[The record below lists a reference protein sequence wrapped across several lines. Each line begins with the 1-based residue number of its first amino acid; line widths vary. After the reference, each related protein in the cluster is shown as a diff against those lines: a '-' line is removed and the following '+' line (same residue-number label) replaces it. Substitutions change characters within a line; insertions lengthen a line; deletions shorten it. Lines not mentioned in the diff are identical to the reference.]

1 MEYTTLA
8 QIMVRN
14 GGKIKFPLWKLHV
27 QEQEYLDL
35 KDTLSAAYIRG
46 NLEMYTREAAI
57 FYAEWW
63 RREYNGGTPSKERV
77 ARAAGIERS

>member
-1 MEYTTLA
+1 MEHTTLA

-35 KDTLSAAYIRG
+35 KDTGKATLI
-46 NLEMYTREAAI
+46 
-57 FYAEWW
+57 
-63 RREYNGGTPSKERV
+63 
-77 ARAAGIERS
+77 

>member
-27 QEQEYLDL
+27 QEQE
-35 KDTLSAAYIRG
+35 LSLIH
-46 NLEMYTREAAI
+46 I
-57 FYAEWW
+57 
-63 RREYNGGTPSKERV
+63 
-77 ARAAGIERS
+77 

>member
-1 MEYTTLA
+1 MEHTTLA

-46 NLEMYTREAAI
+46 NLLFFTQ
-57 FYAEWW
+57 
-63 RREYNGGTPSKERV
+63 NGGVENITEGLQVKRELPVLLE
-77 ARAAGIERS
+77 